1 MTMYGHGSDTAR
13 RLLAS
18 EGPLRPVHSRNLP
31 AVFAAHRNRY
41 LAGGVAGAATGGGGG
56 GGVTGIAAPR

>member
-1 MTMYGHGSDTAR
+1 MTMYGRGRDTAR

-18 EGPLRPVHSRNLP
+18 EAPLRTVHPRNLP
-31 AVFAAHRNRY
+31 AVIAAHEIRY